1 MINCSFSKKR
11 KREIENL
18 ELIIEIKIDKN
29 DLIHDCASLI
39 LAKNAILLL
48 RLLKV
53 GRNFVLACVYDCL
66 KNLATFSTKNQVPQL
81 IVQIDRVVIILN
93 T

>member
-1 MINCSFSKKR
+1 M
-11 KREIENL
+11 
-18 ELIIEIKIDKN
+18 KIDKN

-39 LAKNAILLL
+39 LAKKNAILLL

-66 KNLATFSTKNQVPQL
+66 KNLATFSTKNQVPQ
-81 IVQIDRVVIILN
+81 IFVQIDRVVIILN